1 MIPPILHSHS
11 PVTILATEKVVDD
24 AFSTRSCRFQNY
36 FSNKPTTS
44 DSWLQFISSDY
55 ASKSIKD
62 QKQFAVHNYITK
74 RALSPK
80 LHNWFVRL
88 I

>member
-1 MIPPILHSHS
+1 MLHSHS
-11 PVTILATEKVVDD
+11 PMTILATERVTDD
-24 AFSTRSCRFQNY
+24 AISTHSFRWQNY
-36 FSNKPTTS
+36 FSNKPTTF
-44 DSWLQFISSDY
+44 DSWLRFTTPDY

-74 RALSPK
+74 RTLSPK
-80 LHNWFVRL
+80 LHTWFVCL